1 MAKKDLVLC
10 DTNILIELLKN
21 NPTIVERLN
30 SIGEERIS
38 VSMVTAA
45 ELIFG
50 ALNKTELSKINKLIA
65 LTSVFQINETISS
78 ISLELLNK
86 YTLSHHLTLP
96 DSIIAA
102 TAIFFEIPLFTLNTK
117 DFRYIDGITLW
128 G

>member
-10 DTNILIELLKN
+10 DTNIVIELLKN

-38 VSMVTAA
+38 ISMVTAA

>member
-38 VSMVTAA
+38 ISMVTAA

-102 TAIFFEIPLFTLNTK
+102 TAIFYEIPLFTLNTK

>member
-102 TAIFFEIPLFTLNTK
+102 TAIFYEIPLFTLNTK